1 MNQEG
6 GGENEDFGQWN
17 MLPDFYNPEVSKL
30 NFYVIEND
38 KDD

>member
-1 MNQEG
+1 
-6 GGENEDFGQWN
+6 

-38 KDD
+38 KDDWYMYENTAV